1 MNWTTKPIYQ
11 PWPSG
16 STPIKPSLTI
26 NEDGPLGEAGDYF
39 IEEAAPVSAKAWND
53 LGNGA
58 DETVVVTGKIV
69 DGKIHVQEFYKGNE
83 AKKLLEEY
91 NNKVPTHDPY
101 TNPNAHIY
109 YSCDCG
115 NILDPGTKRF
125 AELNNAAMDNGWKIK
140 WGYEYYEP
148 FCPSCV
154 KLKGIE

>member
-11 PWPSG
+11 PWYNAPKELKEAATIRISDG
-16 STPIKPSLTI
+16 SEPIKPTLTI
-26 NEDGPLGEAGDYF
+26 NEDGPLGEAGEF
-39 IEEAAPVSAKAWND
+39 TIEQISWSEGTAKN
-53 LGNGA
+53 
-58 DETVVVTGKIV
+58 TVGWLTK
-69 DGKIHVQEFYKGNE
+69 ER
-83 AKKLLEEY
+83 

-125 AELNNAAMDNGWKIK
+125 AELNNAAMDNGWKIR
-140 WGYEYYEP
+140 WGHEYYEP

>member
-26 NEDGPLGEAGDYF
+26 NEDGPLGEAGEF
-39 IEEAAPVSAKAWND
+39 TVEPVDQKEMNEWFKTHPD
-53 LGNGA
+53 LTA
-58 DETVVVTGKIV
+58 V
-69 DGKIHVQEFYKGNE
+69 
-83 AKKLLEEY
+83 KLRS
-91 NNKVPTHDPY
+91 NKVPTHDPY

-125 AELNNAAMDNGWKIK
+125 AELNNAAMAAGWKIR
-140 WGYEYYEP
+140 WGHKYYEP
-148 FCPSCV
+148 FCPECAN
-154 KLKGIE
+154 KRAIE

>member
-26 NEDGPLGEAGDYF
+26 NEDGPLGEAGDF
-39 IEEAAPVSAKAWND
+39 EIVEWSEGSEKKSV
-53 LGNGA
+53 
-58 DETVVVTGKIV
+58 KIRS
-69 DGKIHVQEFYKGNE
+69 
-83 AKKLLEEY
+83 
-91 NNKVPTHDPY
+91 NKVPTHDPY

-125 AELNNAAMDNGWKIK
+125 AELNNAAMDNGWKIR
-140 WGYEYYEP
+140 WRHEYYEP